1 MKKIFTRFLTVALL
15 AAATTLSASAQTEE
29 ITVGTGES
37 TKSTSP
43 VNMYNWDRVGQSQVI
58 YPADKLAHN
67 VRSIGRGEWMQLAVV
82 HAEILRRRAVLGE
95 AACANIPHTLYRG
108 CEHQSPARHLR
119 VEGEVGVQLAV
130 YAAVVGVV

>member
-43 VNMYNWDRVGQSQVI
+43 VNMYN
-58 YPADKLAHN
+58 
-67 VRSIGRGEWMQLAVV
+67 
-82 HAEILRRRAVLGE
+82 
-95 AACANIPHTLYRG
+95 
-108 CEHQSPARHLR
+108 
-119 VEGEVGVQLAV
+119 
-130 YAAVVGVV
+130 